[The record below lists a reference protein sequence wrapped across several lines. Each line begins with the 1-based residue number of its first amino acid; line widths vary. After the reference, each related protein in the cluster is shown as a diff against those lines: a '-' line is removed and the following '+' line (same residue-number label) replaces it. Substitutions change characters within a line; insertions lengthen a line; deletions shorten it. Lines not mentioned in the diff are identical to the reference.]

1 MVYSSKR
8 RNVLRDLLMLH
19 FLPVSINFALLGLY
33 TNRVLWAAPW
43 PTTNV
48 LNALQFAAK
57 VHETLMVVSL
67 ANILLHHVKYRLLSS
82 TLPLG
87 LATSPFRLLDLTYL
101 WSQEFSAAWWGQGG
115 MSILDVVSILVHVFL
130 FVLAAILGPA
140 SAISM
145 LPRLREWRVA
155 TEIADVLLHGNTLQ
169 IYIGGELSDIYPS
182 RITGSLAPEAC
193 DYNDFSQPQTNVCPR
208 YGLEEILQ
216 TPLPVTL
223 DFGNNQWVTG
233 GHDNITIR
241 TNMNSEAVP
250 RTISTSFMSLAR
262 LNQTVQSIVDM
273 TTAADVV
280 MHFAT
285 RLVDYYYVTWWVLGG
300 SSSGPVERAAPVVF
314 KPYPVQPQAKRSRA
328 SWKQP
333 YVSSLCSQQRHI
345 PKLSGPI
352 SFQFFDSLF
361 PTETNSG
368 SSDYTTAVTLDSAL
382 LPTISENAEMDFVS
396 ISNLAIESNFTPSA
410 AFIYTYQSN
419 VTLCLV
425 KAAWADSA
433 LSITQNSAAPT
444 SVLAWGWLAPYHYS
458 TSQDSGWFN
467 DTNAPGSIYLDLDW
481 LKALD
486 YGTVRN
492 YTSDNRF
499 FKRFAQKCLDRST
512 VNGRLRDQNAPELKV
527 TCMAYGLSI
536 GITEGL
542 SKVTDHFNVHAL
554 GSVEDY
560 EGKHYGPSMTLSPW
574 TRVET
579 EIFLTMLGEQL
590 LHANWTPSKLSP
602 SEIKNTSTR
611 LDFEITGKMYGYG
624 FNDVT
629 IIMAFVVL
637 FIYVATVVLHIIIT
651 SFGTSWS
658 SRAWKSLGEYFVL
671 AIQSPAPTSM
681 LDNTG
686 GGVNKLSTWKS
697 RVSVQELQRGN
708 GVGFVIRKRSRPD
721 AENSSEQVSKVRPD
735 WRYS

>member
-1 MVYSSKR
+1 
-8 RNVLRDLLMLH
+8 MLH

-33 TNRVLWAAPW
+33 TNRVLWAPPW

-87 LATSPFRLLDLTYL
+87 LATSPFRLLDLSYL
-101 WSQEFSAAWWGQGG
+101 WSQEFSAAWWGQRG
-115 MSILDVVSILVHVFL
+115 MSISDVVSIFVHVFL

-145 LPRLREWRVA
+145 LPRLREWKIA
-155 TEIADVLLHGNTLQ
+155 TEIADAPFYSTTLQ
-169 IYIGGELSDIYPS
+169 VYIGAELSDIYPS

-193 DYNDFSQPQTNVCPR
+193 DYNNFSQPQTNGCPR
-208 YGLEEILQ
+208 YGLEDILQ
-216 TPLPVTL
+216 APLPRNINYG
-223 DFGNNQWVTG
+223 DSQWASWS
-233 GHDNITIR
+233 HDNITVQ
-241 TNMNSEAVP
+241 TNTYSDAAP
-250 RTISTSFMSLAR
+250 RTISTSFMLLSG
-262 LNQTVQSIVDM
+262 LNQTAQSIVDV

-280 MHFAT
+280 LHFAT
-285 RLVDYYYVTWWVLGG
+285 RLVYYYYVKTWWQLGG
-300 SSSGPVERAAPVVF
+300 SNSGLVERAATITF
-314 KPYPVQPQAKRSRA
+314 KLYPVQPQVKRSRS

-333 YVSSLCSQQRHI
+333 NVSSFCSQQRHI
-345 PKLSGPI
+345 PKLSGPT
-352 SFQFFDSLF
+352 SFQFFESLF
-361 PTETNSG
+361 PTETD
-368 SSDYTTAVTLDSAL
+368 SDILNYTTAVTLDSAL
-382 LPTISENAEMDFVS
+382 LPTTSENAEMDFVS
-396 ISNLAIESNFTPSA
+396 ISNLVTRPSFTPSA

-425 KAAWADSA
+425 KAAWIDSA
-433 LSITQNSAAPT
+433 LSIAQNWALTPGSA
-444 SVLAWGWLAPYHYS
+444 LAWGWVSPYDFPI
-458 TSQDSGWFN
+458 SQNPGWFN
-467 DTNAPGSIYLDLDW
+467 VTNRPGSIYLDLDW

-486 YGTVRN
+486 YGTASKD
-492 YTSDNRF
+492 TSDNRF
-499 FKRFAQKCLDRST
+499 FKRFAQKCLDGST
-512 VNGRLRDQNAPELKV
+512 TNGRFPDQDGPELKV
-527 TCMAYGLSI
+527 LCMAYGLSI

-579 EIFLTMLGEQL
+579 NHDVGRPVSDIL
-590 LHANWTPSKLSP
+590 LYANWTPSKLSP
-602 SEIKNTSTR
+602 SEIRNTSTR
-611 LDFEITGKMYGYG
+611 LDFEITEEVYGYG

-637 FIYVATVVLHIIIT
+637 FIYVATVFFHIIIT
-651 SFGTSWS
+651 CFGTSWS

-671 AIQSPAPTSM
+671 AMQSPAPTSV

-686 GGVNKLSTWKS
+686 GGVKKPSTWKS
-697 RVSVQELQRGN
+697 RVSVQELQSGN
-708 GVGFVIRKRSRPD
+708 GIGFVIRERSRPD
-721 AENSSEQVSKVRPD
+721 DGHISEQVTKVRPD